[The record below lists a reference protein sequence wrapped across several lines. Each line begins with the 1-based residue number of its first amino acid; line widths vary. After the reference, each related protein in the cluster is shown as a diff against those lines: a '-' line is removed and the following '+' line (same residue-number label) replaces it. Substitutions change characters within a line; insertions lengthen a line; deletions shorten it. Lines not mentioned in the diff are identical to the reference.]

1 VRSVVCHIHS
11 TAPIYYR
18 GYPTRSEVT
27 AMSDRPVRARRAT
40 NTAAKKASPPSPTPA
55 ERTAAKSTARQST
68 PTSTRVKRATA
79 ADLPGIQQ
87 LMVDAYTKYIERIGR
102 PPAPMTADYA
112 AALEHSR
119 VWVLEDHAAI
129 IGALVTEDRTDH
141 LLLETVAVSPGVQG
155 SGYGRLLLE
164 RAERDAVELGLTEV
178 RLYTNEA
185 MTENLSFY
193 PRHGYRETGRA
204 TNDGFRRVYFSKTVR
219 HNDVGNLRSGDRGDH
234 LEGGGLPK

>member
-1 VRSVVCHIHS
+1 MDATSI
-11 TAPIYYR
+11 
-18 GYPTRSEVT
+18 
-27 AMSDRPVRARRAT
+27 RRAT
-40 NTAAKKASPPSPTPA
+40 T
-55 ERTAAKSTARQST
+55 
-68 PTSTRVKRATA
+68 
-79 ADLPGIQQ
+79 ADLTEIRR
-87 LMVDAYTKYIERIGR
+87 LITDAYTKYIERIGR

-119 VWVLEDHAAI
+119 VWVLESGGAI
-129 IGALVTEDRTDH
+129 VGALVTEDRTDH
-141 LLLETVAVSPGVQG
+141 LLLETVAVAPGAQG

-204 TNDGFRRVYFSKTVR
+204 QQDGFRRVYFSKTVR
-219 HNDVGNLRSGDRGDH
+219 HDDVGDLADGNRGDH